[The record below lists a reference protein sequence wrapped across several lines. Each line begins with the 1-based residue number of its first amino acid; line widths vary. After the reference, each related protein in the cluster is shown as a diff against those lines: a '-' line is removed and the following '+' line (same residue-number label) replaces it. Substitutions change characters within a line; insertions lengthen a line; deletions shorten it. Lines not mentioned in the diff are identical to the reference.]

1 MKPTKKSKG
10 ITMTDAQITQSKQPM
25 SVEEL
30 ETLLSSVVL
39 STSAEGEAKGRRS
52 RLAPN
57 WKEIEEVN
65 SLKKQS
71 ILSGIF
77 GGRDSVCNRGVRE
90 FWIYATSK
98 EDAKKVKEQARK
110 IGYKRAQIFIP
121 KVGSP
126 EDNTISI
133 PDPDPRHAYAVTI
146 NSSTELVIGD
156 VAKKF
161 VKLNEPIIEVVKDSI
176 IFTYAHQGI
185 ISYTCDSVIEA
196 NLVMLALAQHYEGMA
211 NHAIETNQQPINYE
225 ITKGRAAY
233 GSPQITLEIKP

>member
-1 MKPTKKSKG
+1 
-10 ITMTDAQITQSKQPM
+10 MTNSQTNPSKQPT

-30 ETLLSSVVL
+30 KALLSSVEKP
-39 STSAEGEAKGRRS
+39 TSLEGGTKGRRA
-52 RLAPN
+52 RRADD
-57 WKEIEEVN
+57 WKEIEEEN

-71 ILSGIF
+71 ILSEIF
-77 GGRDSVCNRGVRE
+77 GGRDSVCHMGVSE

-98 EDAKKVKEQARK
+98 EDAKKVKEQARE
-110 IGYKRAQIFIP
+110 IGYKRAEIFIP

-156 VAKKF
+156 VAKKL
-161 VKLNEPIIEVVKDSI
+161 VELNKPVLEVVKDSI
-176 IFTYAHQGI
+176 IFTYAHQGEV
-185 ISYTCDSVIEA
+185 SYTCDSDIEA
-196 NLVMLALAQHYEGMA
+196 GLVMLALAQHYEGMT
-211 NHAIETNQQPINYE
+211 NHAIETNQNPIKYE

-233 GSPQITLEIKP
+233 DSPQVTLKILP